1 MSLYSELL
9 FDMNA
14 LSYLDKLVILP
25 QALGCV
31 ERPLTSDLIRYKEM
45 SHEHSRPRWEE
56 AERCGMMS
64 LELSEEEMAEVV
76 QCMLENKGLSLY
88 DAGMIFLCRKTGFP
102 LFTED
107 KKMISVMERLCL
119 PRVSLVSFVEALGNA
134 GVLSGHEL
142 VEICERICAELLPK
156 RYDAECEQIC
166 QRFLIA
172 EED

>member
-1 MSLYSELL
+1 MRLYSEVL

-14 LSYLDKLVILP
+14 LSYLDR
-25 QALGCV
+25 LGIISQSVSCV
-31 ERPLTSDLIRYKEM
+31 ERPLTSDLIRHKEM
-45 SHEHSRPRWEE
+45 SHENSRPRWEE
-56 AERCGMMS
+56 VERCGMMS
-64 LELSEEEMAEVV
+64 LPLAEDEMFDVLC
-76 QCMLENKGLSLY
+76 CMQENKGLSLY
-88 DAGMIFLCRKTGFP
+88 DAGMIFLCQKTGFP

-134 GVLSGHEL
+134 GVLSGREL

>member
-25 QALGCV
+25 QALGCI

-45 SHEHSRPRWEE
+45 SHENSRPRWEE

-88 DAGMIFLCRKTGFP
+88 DAGMIFLCQKTGFP

-107 KKMISVMERLCL
+107 KKMMSVMKQLSL
-119 PRVSLVSFVEALGNA
+119 PHISLVSFVETLGDA
-134 GVLSGHEL
+134 GLLSGEK
-142 VEICERICAELLPK
+142 VAEICKRICAELLPK
-156 RYDAECEQIC
+156 RYDSECERIC
-166 QRFLIA
+166 ERFMIA